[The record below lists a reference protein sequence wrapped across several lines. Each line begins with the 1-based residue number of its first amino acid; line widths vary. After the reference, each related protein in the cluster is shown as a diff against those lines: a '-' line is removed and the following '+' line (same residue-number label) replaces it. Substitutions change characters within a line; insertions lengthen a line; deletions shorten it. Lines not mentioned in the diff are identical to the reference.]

1 MVVVV
6 VWWSALERL
15 WRAVGPRLPPLRA
28 PRPTSR
34 PPHHQALLNLPLLAV
49 CPPRSS
55 KTSPRP
61 TSRDP
66 DSAVVAPKKKRGKKK
81 KKKKNCHACAS
92 GSLLCQSIHSKLCTT
107 WPRIHGF
114 AMTMPLL
121 HATFLSM
128 SDITRRTFRFQV
140 ASTRK
145 TCRLLCKT
153 NIPTSVAGTTQRP
166 SPHGVRLLS
175 SFNIRPLPVVLTAVF
190 TIKLI
195 QASMCW
201 CGAAPLALQT
211 WLISLFQNDFSQ
223 LSPTPLLLPS
233 RVLFRTRPELNGR
246 SLVPTRWASWQLIL
260 HLFHW
265 PSLCRDLSQPVTE
278 PV

>member
-1 MVVVV
+1 MREREMVVVV
-6 VWWSALERL
+6 VWWSALPGEVTARRRAPAPLRL
-15 WRAVGPRLPPLRA
+15 RSGSRLRSFPSDVVPTSPPSLFKPPSPCRLPSKKLQDVAQADFPRPRLCR
-28 PRPTSR
+28 RCT
-34 PPHHQALLNLPLLAV
+34 
-49 CPPRSS
+49 
-55 KTSPRP
+55 
-61 TSRDP
+61 
-66 DSAVVAPKKKRGKKK
+66 KKK
-81 KKKKNCHACAS
+81 KKKKDCHACAS
-92 GSLLCQSIHSKLCTT
+92 GSLLCQSVYSKLCTT

-114 AMTMPLL
+114 AMMMPLL

-145 TCRLLCKT
+145 TCQLLCKT

-201 CGAAPLALQT
+201 CGAAPWALQT
-211 WLISLFQNDFSQ
+211 WLISLS
-223 LSPTPLLLPS
+223 SK
-233 RVLFRTRPELNGR
+233 
-246 SLVPTRWASWQLIL
+246 
-260 HLFHW
+260 
-265 PSLCRDLSQPVTE
+265 
-278 PV
+278 